1 MKYDFLHKDFK
12 LNGNS
17 FSSQEELLSFTHI
30 DHKDIHKFLNRW
42 FNESLF
48 IYVYTSGSTGKPK
61 QIQLKKE
68 YMVNSALATGKYF
81 DLPSKTSSLLCLPL
95 EHIAGKMM
103 MVRAMILGWEI
114 DVVKPSSRP
123 LMNLSKE
130 YEFSAMV
137 PLQLF
142 NSLDEISM
150 IKTLIVGGGEVSQAL
165 RSKIMDLSVKIYATY
180 GMTETITHIAVKPL
194 NKASG
199 LNYNDNLYNALPNV
213 SFKADLRN
221 CLIID
226 ALKVSEKQIVTNDI
240 VEVVTD
246 NKFKWL
252 GRFDHII
259 NTGGIKLIP
268 EQIEEKLYQIIRQR
282 FFITSVPDEVL
293 GEKVVLVVEG
303 DVAKN
308 LNSQILKL
316 KSITK
321 FEIPK
326 EVYFIKQFLETE
338 TKKIQRQ
345 RTLDLILLQS

>member
-1 MKYDFLHKDFK
+1 M
-12 LNGNS
+12 
-17 FSSQEELLSFTHI
+17 
-30 DHKDIHKFLNRW
+30 
-42 FNESLF
+42 
-48 IYVYTSGSTGKPK
+48 
-61 QIQLKKE
+61 
-68 YMVNSALATGKYF
+68 
-81 DLPSKTSSLLCLPL
+81 
-95 EHIAGKMM
+95 
-103 MVRAMILGWEI
+103 
-114 DVVKPSSRP
+114 
-123 LMNLSKE
+123 
-130 YEFSAMV
+130 
-137 PLQLF
+137 QLF
-142 NSLDEISM
+142 NSLEEISI
-150 IKTLIVGGGEVSQAL
+150 IKKLIVGGGEVSQSL
-165 RSKIMDLSVKIYATY
+165 RSKIMDLPVKIYATY

-199 LNYNDNLYNALPNV
+199 LNNNDSLYKALSNV
-213 SFKADLRN
+213 SFSVDFRN

-293 GEKVVLVVEG
+293 GEKVVLIVEG
-303 DVAKN
+303 DVVKN
-308 LNSQILKL
+308 LRSQILKL

-326 EVYFIKQFLETE
+326 EVYFIEQFLETE
-338 TKKIQRQ
+338 TKKIQRK
-345 RTLDLILLQS
+345 RTLDLILEQF

>member
-30 DHKDIHKFLNRW
+30 DHKYIHKFLDRW
-42 FNESLF
+42 FDESLF

-81 DLPSKTSSLLCLPL
+81 NLPSKTSSLLCLPL

-123 LMNLSKE
+123 LMNLSKK

-165 RSKIMDLSVKIYATY
+165 RSKIMDLPVKIYATY
-180 GMTETITHIAVKPL
+180 GMTETITHIAVKSL

-199 LNYNDNLYNALPNV
+199 LNNNDNLYNALPNV
-213 SFKADLRN
+213 SFKVDLRN

-246 NKFKWL
+246 SKFKWL

-303 DVAKN
+303 DVTKD

>member
-1 MKYDFLHKDFK
+1 
-12 LNGNS
+12 
-17 FSSQEELLSFTHI
+17 
-30 DHKDIHKFLNRW
+30 
-42 FNESLF
+42 
-48 IYVYTSGSTGKPK
+48 
-61 QIQLKKE
+61 
-68 YMVNSALATGKYF
+68 
-81 DLPSKTSSLLCLPL
+81 
-95 EHIAGKMM
+95 
-103 MVRAMILGWEI
+103 
-114 DVVKPSSRP
+114 
-123 LMNLSKE
+123 MNLSKK

-199 LNYNDNLYNALPNV
+199 LNNNDNLYNALPNV

-246 NKFKWL
+246 SKFKWL